1 MDTGALDVVIVGA
14 GLSGISAAYHVQTRL
29 PGKSY
34 AILEAREDLG
44 GTWDI
49 FRYPGIRSDSDM
61 YTLGYSF
68 RPWTE
73 PKAIADGPSIL
84 RYVRETAEAYGID
97 RRIRYRRRV
106 ERARWSSERGR
117 WEIEARDAAT
127 GELARMTARFLFVC
141 AGYYDYGAGYA
152 PDFPG
157 REDYRGRVV
166 HPQSWTP
173 DVDYDGKRVIVI
185 GSGATAVTL
194 VPELAKRAAHVT
206 MLQRS
211 PTYIV
216 SMPAEDPIAG
226 WMRRR
231 LSSTAAYSVTR
242 WKNVIFG
249 MGFYGFCRRAP
260 GVAKRLLVHQMKRR
274 AGRTVDAATHLTPAY
289 DPWDQ
294 RLCLVPDGD
303 LFDALRR
310 GSAEIVTDHVASF
323 TERGIRLRSG
333 RELDADLVV
342 TATGLQLKF
351 LGGMQLEV
359 DGARVEAP
367 RHMVYKG
374 AMLSDVPNFAF
385 AIGYTNAS
393 WTLKCDLT
401 SEYVCRLLRHMD
413 DNGYVSAAPQR
424 NDPSL
429 EEEPLI
435 DFSSGYVRRALGA
448 MPKQGSRAPWKLHQ
462 NYALDLALFRHG
474 RLADGAMTFQRR
486 RPADATRA
494 ARRRSD

>member
-1 MDTGALDVVIVGA
+1 MESEALDVVIVGA
-14 GLSGISAAYHVQTRL
+14 GLSGISAAYHLQTRL
-29 PGKSY
+29 PDKSY

-44 GTWDI
+44 GTWDL

-68 RPWTE
+68 RPWTS

-84 RYVRETAEAYGID
+84 AYIRETAEAYGID

-106 ERARWSSERGR
+106 ERARWSSELAR
-117 WEIEARDAAT
+117 WEIDARDSVT
-127 GELARMTARFLFVC
+127 GEPTRFTARFLFVC
-141 AGYYDYGAGYA
+141 AGYYDYEAGYT

-157 REDYRGRVV
+157 RERYRGRVV

-173 DVDYDGKRVIVI
+173 DVDYDGKRVVVI

-216 SMPAEDPIAG
+216 SMPARDAVAD
-226 WMRRR
+226 WMRGR

-242 WKNVIFG
+242 WKNVLLG
-249 MGFYGFCRRAP
+249 MGFYGFCRKAP
-260 GVAKRLLVHQMKRR
+260 GVAKRLLVRQMKRS
-274 AGRTVDAATHLTPAY
+274 AGRAVDAETHLTPAY

-303 LFDALRR
+303 LFDALRQ
-310 GSAEIVTDHVASF
+310 GTAEIVTDHVESF
-323 TERGIRLRSG
+323 TEGGLRLRSG
-333 RELDADLVV
+333 EELAADLVV

-351 LGGMQLEV
+351 LGGMTLEV
-359 DGARVEAP
+359 DGKRVEAP
-367 RHMVYKG
+367 GHMVYKG

-413 DNGYVSAAPQR
+413 AGGYVSAAPRR

-429 EEEPLI
+429 TEEPII
-435 DFSSGYVRRALGA
+435 DFSSSYVRRALGA
-448 MPKQGSRAPWKLHQ
+448 MPKQGSRTPWKLHQ

-474 RLADGAMTFQRR
+474 KLADGAMEFTRR
-486 RPADATRA
+486 TTG
-494 ARRRSD
+494 